1 MPPTPVFRS
10 TPTPASGPGRKCA
23 SSFHTERTD
32 SRNPARR
39 AKLSIRPL
47 RGSLTETT
55 QMTRFLI
62 VGAALAAALT
72 SGAFAQSSS
81 SSMPS
86 SAMDSSMMESSS
98 SAMDTSS
105 SMAASSS
112 MMDSSAM
119 SSQMS
124 TASSMESSMMS
135 SQAPTDTATGRVQ
148 ILSGYT
154 TVDTDRLASKII
166 GQPVYDGKAKDS
178 NNLGN
183 ITDLVLGENGQ
194 VAAVVVGVGG
204 FLGLGEK
211 QVAVDFTSLQF
222 VVADDNTERYVLQ
235 TTKDELTN
243 APDFKTVDDNPASS
257 APANGTSCAAPDAT
271 TSSAA
276 PDASASSATP
286 DATASS
292 SSAAMYS

>member
-1 MPPTPVFRS
+1 MNR
-10 TPTPASGPGRKCA
+10 
-23 SSFHTERTD
+23 
-32 SRNPARR
+32 
-39 AKLSIRPL
+39 L
-47 RGSLTETT
+47 
-55 QMTRFLI
+55 LI
-62 VGAALAAALT
+62 VGAALAAALAT
-72 SGAFAQSSS
+72 GALAQAS

-86 SAMDSSMMESSS
+86 SGMESSMMESSS

-105 SMAASSS
+105 SAMDTSSSMAVSSS

-135 SQAPTDTATGRVQ
+135 SEAPSDTATGRVQ

>member
-1 MPPTPVFRS
+1 
-10 TPTPASGPGRKCA
+10 
-23 SSFHTERTD
+23 
-32 SRNPARR
+32 
-39 AKLSIRPL
+39 
-47 RGSLTETT
+47 
-55 QMTRFLI
+55 MTRLLV

-72 SGAFAQSSS
+72 TGALAQSSS

-86 SAMDSSMMESSS
+86 SGMESSMMESSS

-243 APDFKTVDDNPASS
+243 APDFKTVDDNPAASFT
-257 APANGTSCAAPDAT
+257 ATDANASTSTMTEPL
-271 TSSAA
+271 
-276 PDASASSATP
+276 
-286 DATASS
+286 ASS
-292 SSAAMYS
+292 SAM

>member
-1 MPPTPVFRS
+1 
-10 TPTPASGPGRKCA
+10 
-23 SSFHTERTD
+23 
-32 SRNPARR
+32 
-39 AKLSIRPL
+39 
-47 RGSLTETT
+47 
-55 QMTRFLI
+55 
-62 VGAALAAALT
+62 
-72 SGAFAQSSS
+72 
-81 SSMPS
+81 
-86 SAMDSSMMESSS
+86 
-98 SAMDTSS
+98 
-105 SMAASSS
+105 
-112 MMDSSAM
+112 
-119 SSQMS
+119 
-124 TASSMESSMMS
+124 MMS
-135 SQAPTDTATGRVQ
+135 SEAPSDTATGRVQ

-243 APDFKTVDDNPASS
+243 APDFKTVDDNPA
-257 APANGTSCAAPDAT
+257 
-271 TSSAA
+271 
-276 PDASASSATP
+276 ASSTAT
-286 DATASS
+286 DANASTSTMTEPLASS
-292 SSAAMYS
+292 SAM